1 MKMMFQTLVDC
12 GQELE
17 IILEKSASNEEIID
31 IKDVLARYSTDIIS
45 SCAFGI
51 QCNSLKNPDGEI
63 RHWGRKIFAPS
74 VRNAI
79 MPFIASSVPRLL
91 RVLKVHLLDPS
102 VSKYFLSLF
111 EETVNYRERHNI
123 TRNDFMQLLIQIKNK
138 GKLDEEDECLEL
150 KDHGTLGNNSG
161 EEGKLLF
168 LNACSIYLTLLL
180 KPSQYVR
187 PLIQSHPHVSLQRSY
202 VIINFSS
209 SHLTYRHCITFN
221 YSVNVKNFSKPEI
234 FNCRPSLYFVD
245 RKRVKLL
252 VNAYFLSSI
261 KSSFLRIMCLLVEP
275 REEKLLSYI
284 CVSEINK

>member
-31 IKDVLARYSTDIIS
+31 IKDILARYSTDIIS
-45 SCAFGI
+45 SCAFGV

-63 RHWGRKIFAPS
+63 RQWGRKISAPS
-74 VRNAI
+74 IRNAI
-79 MPFIASSVPRLL
+79 MPFITSSVPSLM
-91 RVLKVHLLDPS
+91 RVLKMHFYDPS
-102 VSKYFLSLF
+102 VSKYLLSLF
-111 EETVNYRERHNI
+111 EETVNYRERNNI

-138 GKLDEEDECLEL
+138 GELDKVNESLEQ

-168 LNACSIYLTLLL
+168 LNTCSVYLTLSL

-187 PLIQSHPHVSLQRSY
+187 PLIQTHPHVSLQRSY
-202 VIINFSS
+202 VKVKFSS
-209 SHLTYRHCITFN
+209 SHLPYRHCTTFS
-221 YSVNVKNFSKPEI
+221 YSVNVKKFSQSEI
-234 FNCRPSLYFVD
+234 VNCRPSLYVVE
-245 RKRVKLL
+245 RNRVKFL
-252 VNAYFLSSI
+252 VTAYFLSNI
-261 KSSFLRIMCLLVEP
+261 KSSFLRKMCLQVEP
-275 REEKLLSYI
+275 REEKLLCYI